1 MRFLFFLLMLFSVR
15 AAANDSTK
23 LYNPRANAEK
33 DVAQLL
39 VKAKEENKRVL
50 LQIGGNWCL
59 MCYRLNAVLQKDSVL
74 KKALNDNYI
83 SYHLNYSPENK
94 NSAYLAK
101 LGQPQRYGFPVLV
114 VLNADGK
121 PLHTQNMAL
130 LLKGNGYDY
139 EKLKTFLNKWSSQT
153 PANTTAHGSPS
164 AKSLF

>member
-1 MRFLFFLLMLFSVR
+1 MRFLFFLLLLLSVQ
-15 AAANDSTK
+15 AVANDSTK

-39 VKAKEENKRVL
+39 VKAKGENKRLL

-114 VLNADGK
+114 VLDGDGT

-139 EKLKTFLNKWSSQT
+139 EKLKTFLYRWRPQPST
-153 PANTTAHGSPS
+153 NTTAHGSYTQS
-164 AKSLF
+164 SVF